1 MDRNDG
7 PNASGVESPVET
19 AVPPR
24 SGRASDGT
32 PSDAI
37 LAAIGD
43 LPALPDIAL
52 RVLHIAET
60 DDWNVT
66 DLADDI
72 CRDPALTARFLRV
85 ANSAHYGARRTI
97 TSPSQALTM
106 LGGKKVGTTLLAA
119 SIEGLLQAD
128 RSNFENR
135 ALWRHAFATAC
146 VSEHLAIAD
155 QSCSSEDAYIA
166 GLLHDIGRSLMD
178 ERFTERYADV
188 VDRVTEGGTSFRSA
202 ESQVF
207 GFDHTEVGFLVAT
220 AWGLPDQLAD
230 TIWRHH
236 DPGAAPNDGRL
247 CATVSVAND
256 WCVQHGLGP
265 KTQSDL
271 EIAECSG
278 AQILGWTSTH
288 IDKLTEGLM
297 PMVQRLWAE

>member
-7 PNASGVESPVET
+7 PNACGVETPRTT
-19 AVPPR
+19 AVPDR
-24 SGRASDGT
+24 SDRAFDGS

-43 LPALPDIAL
+43 LQALPDIAL
-52 RVLHIAET
+52 RVLHIAEG

-66 DLADDI
+66 DLADEI

-106 LGGKKVGTTLLAA
+106 LGSKKVRTTLLAA
-119 SIEGLLQAD
+119 SVEGLLQAE
-128 RSNFENR
+128 RSNFDDR
-135 ALWRHAFATAC
+135 GLWRHAFATAC

-178 ERFTERYADV
+178 ERFTERYAGV
-188 VDRVTEGGTSFRSA
+188 VDRVTESGTSFRSA

-207 GFDHTEVGFLVAT
+207 GFDHTEAGQLVAR

-236 DPGAAPNDGRL
+236 DPGAALDDRRL
-247 CATVSVAND
+247 SATVNVAND
-256 WCVQHGLGP
+256 WCVKHGLGP
-265 KTQSDL
+265 KTLSDL
-271 EIAECSG
+271 EMAERSG
-278 AQILGWTSTH
+278 AQILGWNAAS
-288 IDKLTEGLM
+288 IDELTEGLM

>member
-7 PNASGVESPVET
+7 PNACGVETPVET
-19 AVPPR
+19 AVPAL
-24 SGRASDGT
+24 SGHASDGT

-52 RVLHIAET
+52 RVLRIAEG
-60 DDWNVT
+60 DDWDVT
-66 DLADDI
+66 DLADEI

-106 LGGKKVGTTLLAA
+106 LGSKKVRTTVLA
-119 SIEGLLQAD
+119 SSVEELLQAE
-128 RSNFENR
+128 RSNFEDR

-146 VSEHLAIAD
+146 VSEHLAIAE
-155 QSCSSEDAYIA
+155 QLCSSEYAYIA

-178 ERFTERYADV
+178 QRFTDRYAEV
-188 VDRVTEGGTSFRSA
+188 VDRVTESGTSFQSA
-202 ESQVF
+202 ESEVF
-207 GFDHTEVGFLVAT
+207 GFDHTEVGFLVAR
-220 AWGLPDQLAD
+220 AWSLPDQLAD

-236 DPGAAPNDGRL
+236 DPGAALSDRRL

-256 WCVQHGLGP
+256 WCVKHGVGP
-265 KTQSDL
+265 KTQSDCEMAKL
-271 EIAECSG
+271 LG
-278 AQILGWTSTH
+278 VQILGWNAAR
-288 IDKLTEGLM
+288 IDELTEGLM